1 MLFTNLETVKNIQS
15 KYSLKSKIYKIMAGM
30 TQKEL
35 KKPYFYGGAIWKEKY
50 RKQFKDFTVTKYKKQ
65 TKINKYV
72 NK

>member
-1 MLFTNLETVKNIQS
+1 
-15 KYSLKSKIYKIMAGM
+15 M